1 MSGYI
6 GQPIARIEDRRL
18 IAGRGCYTDDIKLD
32 RACWASF
39 LRSPHAHA
47 VIEHMDLD
55 AARHATGVLAVLI
68 LDDYLGDGHRPISHI
83 PNPVDAIDVSK
94 RAFVASP
101 ESAVADVPHPPL
113 ARDKV
118 RHVGEAIVMVL
129 AETPDAARDA
139 VDLVEIRYAE
149 LPAVIDQRDAM
160 REGAP
165 QLWEAAPR
173 NICFDK
179 SFGNL
184 TATDAAFAAA
194 DHVVEC
200 EFRNSRIVTCQMEP
214 RAAIGFYDEEHGIYE
229 LLSGSQGAHR
239 IRMELSLALGVPAER
254 IRVRCPDTGGGFGT
268 RTFLYVEQ
276 LLVTWAARRLG
287 RPVRWTSERS
297 EAFLSDYQGRDLFT
311 RAAMA
316 LSRDGTILGM
326 RTEVLGNVGAHT
338 VSFVPVA
345 NNYRVTT
352 TTYRIPA
359 AHVRCVGVLTN
370 TVPTA
375 PFRGAGRPEAHFTV
389 ERLLDIAAREL
400 QLDRLEIRRKNL
412 LRREDLPF
420 RNALGLTYDS
430 GDFTGNFNRAVAMCD
445 WNGFKTRQEESAA
458 KGKLRG
464 IGISPYVE
472 SPVGA
477 IRERVEIKVHPD
489 TRVEVLAGTQ
499 STGQGHETTFAQ
511 VVADILGTEISE
523 VTLITGDTNVI
534 AVGGGSHSDRS
545 MRLGGSLLVK
555 ACTHI
560 IDQAKDVF
568 AAELNT
574 SITDIAFDGG
584 TFRHGKS
591 NQAKTLLEIAGIARD
606 QGTLLHAT
614 ADFNGRM
621 PAYPTGAAVC
631 ELEIDPETGE
641 VAILRYTSV
650 DDVGQP
656 INPRIVDGQVHGG
669 IAQGVGQALMEN
681 FQIDPATGQVPSG
694 SFMDYGVPRADDLPR
709 FDVALTEDP
718 TDGNPLRIKGGGE
731 SGITPSLACIFN
743 ALFDALTPY
752 GVTALEMPATPER
765 IWRAIREASA
775 GKTSYISKQQP
786 NKIA

>member
-1 MSGYI
+1 MSVYI
-6 GQPIARIEDRRL
+6 GRSIARIEDHRL
-18 IAGRGCYTDDIKLD
+18 ITGQGRYTDDIKLE

-39 LRSPHAHA
+39 LRSPYAHA
-47 VIEHMDLD
+47 AIEHMDIE
-55 AARHATGVLAVLI
+55 AARRANGVLAVLT
-68 LDDYLGDGHRPISHI
+68 LDDYLSDGHKPISHI
-83 PNPVDAIDVSK
+83 PNPVDALDVSQ
-94 RAFVASP
+94 RAFVAS
-101 ESAVADVPHPPL
+101 VVDIPHPPL
-113 ARDKV
+113 AREKV
-118 RHVGEAIVMVL
+118 RHVGEAIVMVI

-139 VDLVEIRYAE
+139 VDLVNIRYAE

-160 REGAP
+160 AEGVT
-165 QLWEAAPR
+165 QLWEEAPR
-173 NICFDK
+173 NICFDQ
-179 SFGNL
+179 SFGDRA
-184 TATDAAFAAA
+184 ATDAAFATA

-200 EFRNSRIVTCQMEP
+200 EIQNSRIVTCQMEP

-229 LLSGSQGAHR
+229 LISGSQGANR
-239 IRMELSLALGVPAER
+239 IRMEMSLALGVPVER

-268 RTFLYVEQ
+268 RTFIYVEQ
-276 LLVTWAARRLG
+276 LLVTWAAKRLG

-297 EAFLSDYQGRDLFT
+297 EAFLSDYQGRDLFI

-316 LSRDGTILGM
+316 LSRDGAVLGM
-326 RTEVLGNVGAHT
+326 RTEVLGNIGAHT

-352 TTYRIPA
+352 TAYRIPV
-359 AHVRCVGVLTN
+359 AHVRSVGVLTN

-375 PFRGAGRPEAHFTV
+375 PFRGAGRPEAHCTV

-400 QLDRLEIRRKNL
+400 KLDRLEVRRKNL

-430 GDFTGNFNRAVAMCD
+430 GDFMGNFERAVAMCD
-445 WNGFKTRQEESAA
+445 WDGFKTRREESTA
-458 KGKLRG
+458 KGRLRG

-489 TRVEVLAGTQ
+489 ARIEVLAGTQ

-511 VVADILGTEISE
+511 VVADILGTDITE
-523 VTLITGDTNVI
+523 VALVTGDTKI
-534 AVGGGSHSDRS
+534 ITVGGGSHSDRS

-555 ACTHI
+555 ACSDI
-560 IDQAKDVF
+560 ISQAKTVF
-568 AAELNT
+568 AAELNA
-574 SITDIAFDGG
+574 SIEDVAFDDG
-584 TFRHGKS
+584 TFRHGRS
-591 NQAKTLLEIAGIARD
+591 NQAKTLFEIARIAQD
-606 QGTLLHAT
+606 KGALLCAT
-614 ADFNGRM
+614 ADFSGRM

-631 ELEIDPETGE
+631 ELDIDPETGE

-681 FQIDPATGQVPSG
+681 FQIDPVTGQVLSG
-694 SFMDYGVPRADDLPR
+694 SFMDYGVPRADHFPR

-718 TDGNPLRIKGGGE
+718 TEGNPLRVKGGGE

-743 ALFDALTPY
+743 ALLDALAPC

-765 IWRAIREASA
+765 IWRAIQEASSD
-775 GKTSYISKQQP
+775 KKRYISEASW
-786 NKIA
+786 NKVAR